1 MKGHALYLPPKD
13 SRQRYTKQCLFDA
26 FTEMMARKPV
36 SQITVTEICEDA
48 GISRK
53 TFYKYYSDQFALLKA
68 MQDDLFVGFQEQMS
82 ELPASIFEITPAL
95 IRFAKQH
102 EILVR
107 AIYENRGE
115 GNFID
120 RMIAYLHEA
129 YHEDWERANPRMP
142 KGDVDFL
149 FHYVTSGL
157 VGIIRFWLV
166 EEPGVDTDEI
176 IEKART
182 LMQLSTP
189 EDNSA
194 RK

>member
-1 MKGHALYLPPKD
+1 MKGHALYFSPKD

-26 FTEMMARKPV
+26 FTKMMECKPV
-36 SQITVTEICEDA
+36 PQITVTEICEDA

-68 MQDDLFVGFQEQMS
+68 MQDDLFVGFEEQVR

-95 IRFAKQH
+95 IRFARQH

-120 RMIAYLHEA
+120 RMITYLYEA
-129 YHEDWERANPRMP
+129 YHEDWERANPHMP
-142 KGDVDFL
+142 REDVDFL

-166 EEPGVDTDEI
+166 DEPELDTDEI
-176 IEKART
+176 IKKAHA
-182 LMQLSTP
+182 LMRLSTP
-189 EDNSA
+189 E
-194 RK
+194 